1 MSSSQTDKSYGRI
14 LGVAYTHVFR
24 QLAFHMKQKNLP
36 ITPDQFRV
44 LTHLWRNNGCSQQ
57 ELAAGSLRDRA
68 NVTRIIDIL
77 EREGI
82 VVRTDHETDR
92 RIFKIELT
100 EQGKGL
106 EKEAMACGKAAI
118 DDALKG
124 VSKSDLE
131 VCMKVLNKTIENLT
145 KENCKSIKE

>member
-1 MSSSQTDKSYGRI
+1 MSKLQFDKSYGRV
-14 LGVAYTHVFR
+14 LGVAYTYVFR
-24 QLAFHMKQKNLP
+24 QLAKHMKERNLP

-44 LTHLWRNNGCSQQ
+44 LTHLWQNDGCSQQ
-57 ELAAGSLRDRA
+57 ELADGSLRDRA

-82 VVRTDHETDR
+82 VERTDHETDR
-92 RIFKIELT
+92 RIFKIKLT
-100 EQGKGL
+100 KKGKAL
-106 EKEAMACGKAAI
+106 EADAMACGRAAI

-131 VCMKVLNKTIENLT
+131 VCMKVLQKTIENL
-145 KENCKSIKE
+145 K

>member
-1 MSSSQTDKSYGRI
+1 MNRTQVDRSYGRI
-14 LGVAYTHVFR
+14 LGVAYTYVFR
-24 QLAFHMKQKNLP
+24 QLALHMKEKKLP

-44 LTHLWRNNGCSQQ
+44 LTHLWQHDGCSQQ

-82 VVRTDHETDR
+82 VERNDHESDR
-92 RIFKIELT
+92 RIFKIQLT
-100 EQGKGL
+100 KMGKDI
-106 EKEAMACGKAAI
+106 EKDAMACGQAAM

-124 VSKSDLE
+124 ISKSELE
-131 VCMKVLNKTIENLT
+131 VCMKVLNKTIENLR
-145 KENCKSIKE
+145 

>member
-1 MSSSQTDKSYGRI
+1 MNEVQVDKSYGRI
-14 LGVAYTHVFR
+14 LGVAYTYVFR
-24 QLAFHMKQKNLP
+24 QLAKHMKEKNLP

-44 LTHLWRNNGCSQQ
+44 LTHLWQHNGCSQQ

-82 VVRTDHETDR
+82 VERTDHESDR
-92 RIFKIELT
+92 RIFKIQLT
-100 EQGKGL
+100 KKGKAI
-106 EKEAMACGKAAI
+106 EKDAMACGQAAI

-124 VSKSDLE
+124 ISKSDLE
-131 VCMKVLNKTIENLT
+131 VCMKVLNKTIENL
-145 KENCKSIKE
+145 S

>member
-1 MSSSQTDKSYGRI
+1 MSKLQFDKSYGRV
-14 LGVAYTHVFR
+14 LGVAYTYVFR
-24 QLAFHMKQKNLP
+24 QLAMHMKEKNLP

-44 LTHLWRNNGCSQQ
+44 LTHLWQNDGCSQQ

-82 VVRTDHETDR
+82 VERTDHETDR
-92 RIFKIELT
+92 RIFKIQLT
-100 EQGKGL
+100 KKGKAL
-106 EKEAMACGKAAI
+106 ETDAMACGRAAI
-118 DDALKG
+118 DDALHG

-131 VCMKVLNKTIENLT
+131 VCMKVLNKTIENL
-145 KENCKSIKE
+145 K

>member
-1 MSSSQTDKSYGRI
+1 MDLIQANKSYGRI
-14 LGVAYTHVFR
+14 LGVAYTYVFR
-24 QLAFHMKQKNLP
+24 QLAKHMKEKNLP

-44 LTHLWRNNGCSQQ
+44 LTHLWRNDGCSQQ
-57 ELAAGSLRDRA
+57 ELAIGTLRDRA

-82 VVRTDHETDR
+82 VERTDHETDR
-92 RIFKIELT
+92 RIFKIQLT
-100 EQGKGL
+100 EKGKAL
-106 EKEAMACGKAAI
+106 EKDAMACGQAAI

-131 VCMKVLNKTIENLT
+131 SCMKVLNKTIENL
-145 KENCKSIKE
+145 S

>member
-1 MSSSQTDKSYGRI
+1 MNKIQVDKSYGRI
-14 LGVAYTHVFR
+14 LGVAYTYVFR
-24 QLAFHMKQKNLP
+24 QLAKHMKEKNLP

-44 LTHLWRNNGCSQQ
+44 LTHLWQNDGCSQQ
-57 ELAAGSLRDRA
+57 ELAIGTLRDRA

-82 VVRTDHETDR
+82 VERTDHECDR
-92 RIFKIELT
+92 RIFKIQLT
-100 EQGKGL
+100 K
-106 EKEAMACGKAAI
+106 KGKAIEKDAMTCGQAAV

-131 VCMKVLNKTIENLT
+131 ICMKVLNQTIQNL
-145 KENCKSIKE
+145 S

>member
-1 MSSSQTDKSYGRI
+1 MEKLIFEKSFGRV
-14 LGVAYTHVFR
+14 LGVAYTYVFR
-24 QLAFHMKQKNLP
+24 QLSMHIKEKNLP

-44 LTHLWRNNGCSQQ
+44 LTHLWQNDGCSQQ
-57 ELAAGSLRDRA
+57 ELAVGSMRDRA

-92 RIFKIELT
+92 RIFKIQLT
-100 EQGKGL
+100 QKGKDL
-106 EKEAMACGKAAI
+106 EKDATSCGNAAI
-118 DDALKG
+118 YDALKG

-131 VCMKVLNKTIENLT
+131 ICMKVLNKTIENLR
-145 KENCKSIKE
+145 